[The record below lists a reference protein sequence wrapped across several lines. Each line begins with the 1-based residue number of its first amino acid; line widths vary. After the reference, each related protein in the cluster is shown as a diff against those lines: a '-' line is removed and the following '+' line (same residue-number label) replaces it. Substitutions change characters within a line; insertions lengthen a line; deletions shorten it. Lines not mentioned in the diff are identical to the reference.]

1 LSPGKAALQD
11 GGVPRVT
18 PLLFLCFLL
27 PGGLASASG
36 ARGATDPVTATWEFV
51 ARHLPEEAAASVRTA
66 PVSGDR
72 EAALARAVVLMDA
85 TPVSDRRLED
95 VAAQLEELA
104 RGDDEIAQ
112 AAGYLTGRLYQ
123 AHFYRPDFPRA
134 AHAYEALAARHPGG
148 YWAQLGLVKLA
159 LLQLYVLA
167 APEAPEARIAA
178 AETLLPRVTIPEL
191 QCDLHIVLGRARLFH
206 GQPLGGVLAHLL
218 AADRIGGLTGLKR
231 AELLVQ
237 IAELSRRAGQ
247 PAQARAYFQRFMA
260 ENEVDARVYTVK
272 AILAEMDRAGP
283 AAEGRP

>member
-1 LSPGKAALQD
+1 M
-11 GGVPRVT
+11 PRVT
-18 PLLFLCFLL
+18 PPLLLCLLL
-27 PGGLASASG
+27 PGCLASALG
-36 ARGATDPVTATWEFV
+36 ARDAADPVTATWEFV
-51 ARHLPEEAAASVRTA
+51 ARHLPDEAVACVRTV

-85 TPVSDRRLED
+85 TPVSDGRLRE

-112 AAGYLTGRLYQ
+112 AAAYLTGRLYQ
-123 AHFYRPDFPRA
+123 THFYRPDFPRA
-134 AHAYEALAARHPGG
+134 ARAYEALAARHPGG

-159 LLQLYVLA
+159 LLQLYALPEPA
-167 APEAPEARIAA
+167 APVARIAV

-206 GQPLGGVLAHLL
+206 GQPLAGVLAHLL

-231 AELLVQ
+231 AELQVQ
-237 IAELSRRAGQ
+237 IAELSRRDGQ
-247 PAQARAYFQRFMA
+247 RAQAREYFQRFMA
-260 ENEVDARVYTVK
+260 ENAVDARVYTVK
-272 AILAEMDRAGP
+272 AILAEMDRPGP